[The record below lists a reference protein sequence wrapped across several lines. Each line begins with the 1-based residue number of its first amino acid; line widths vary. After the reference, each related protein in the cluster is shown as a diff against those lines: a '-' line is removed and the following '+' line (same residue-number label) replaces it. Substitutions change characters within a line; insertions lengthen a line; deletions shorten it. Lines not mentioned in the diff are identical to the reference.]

1 MRPADVRARPARSK
15 ISFTVSSDEELRAS
29 LQRTLRQ
36 EAALLAL
43 SALGDQALEG
53 RLRQILLVDAET
65 IHVARV
71 SFWSLRRD
79 PGGIHC
85 EALYL
90 AGDRRFERGAV
101 LAEEMY
107 PRYFDALRTGRLVVA
122 ADAHRHPST
131 CEFTI
136 GYLEPNGIGAMLDAP
151 VYVRGQLAGVVCHEH
166 IGGER
171 EWSTDEQLFAMSIA
185 QQVSLAIE
193 AQRRADAEHALRDSE
208 ARFRSIVDAAPTPML
223 VTSHPDGVCLYANHA
238 AARLIGVPLDRLVG
252 SVVPD
257 IHVDPADRVELVA
270 DIEST
275 GEVTGR
281 EIRLRRADGLVFWA
295 LVSVRRLELGDRAAI
310 VMGFWDMSR
319 QKELEERLRHM
330 ALHDSLTGLP
340 NRASFFDALRRELAR
355 ARRDPS
361 ARSAVLFI
369 DLDSFK
375 QVNDTRGHD
384 VGDLLLIETAERLRR
399 CLRATDTAARIGGD
413 EFAVLLVALRD
424 DREPIEV
431 AARITA
437 ALAEALPVGD
447 RALAPRASV
456 GVALASGD
464 EDADELMRRADRDMY
479 RVKSGAEPA

>member
-1 MRPADVRARPARSK
+1 
-15 ISFTVSSDEELRAS
+15 VSTDQELRAS

-43 SALGDQALEG
+43 SALGDQPLEG

-65 IHVARV
+65 MHVERV
-71 SFWSLRRD
+71 SFWSMRRE
-79 PGGIHC
+79 PAAICC

-90 AGDRRFERGAV
+90 ATDRRFERGMV
-101 LAEEMY
+101 LPEEMY
-107 PRYFDALRTGRLVVA
+107 PRYFDALRTGRPVIA
-122 ADAHRHPST
+122 ADAHRDAST
-131 CEFTI
+131 CEFTV

-151 VYVRGQLAGVVCHEH
+151 VYVRGQLVGVVCHEH
-166 IGGER
+166 VGGVR

-185 QQVSLAIE
+185 QQVALAIE
-193 AQRRADAEHALRDSE
+193 GQRRAEAEHALRDSE

-223 VTSHPDGVCLYANHA
+223 VTAHPDGVCLYANHA
-238 AARLIGVPLDRLVG
+238 AARLIGVALDRLVG

-257 IHVDPADRVELVA
+257 IHADPAERAALFA

-281 EIRLRRADGLVFWA
+281 EIRLRRADGMVFWA
-295 LVSVRRLELGDRAAI
+295 LASVRRLELGDRAAV

-355 ARRDPS
+355 ARRDS
-361 ARSAVLFI
+361 AARSAVLFI
-369 DLDSFK
+369 DLDGFK

-413 EFAVLLVALRD
+413 EFAVLLVGLRD
-424 DREPIEV
+424 DREPVEV
-431 AARITA
+431 AGRISA
-437 ALAEALPVGD
+437 ALAEPLPVGE

-456 GVALASGD
+456 GLALARGD

-479 RVKSGAEPA
+479 RVKSGAAHA